1 MSAENEA
8 IIRYWVEEVWN
19 QKRAEVID
27 ELVSPECI
35 ARGMGPNGTDLVG
48 PEGFK
53 GAHAL
58 FVGAFPDLQITIGPM
73 VVSGDMVASQ
83 LTCTATHK
91 GDHLGMPATG
101 KQVQFPAMTIARL
114 KDGKIVE
121 GWNCIDLLT
130 AFQQIGALKVSE
142 SMP

>member
-1 MSAENEA
+1 MSKENEA
-8 IIRYWVEEVWN
+8 LIRYWVEEVWN

-27 ELVSPECI
+27 ELFSHDCI

-48 PEGFK
+48 PDSFK
-53 GAHAL
+53 GVHAL
-58 FVGAFPDLQITIGPM
+58 FIGAFPDLRIEIGPM

-83 LTCTATHK
+83 LLCSATHQ
-91 GDHLGMPATG
+91 GDDLGIPASGRPVNFT
-101 KQVQFPAMTIARL
+101 AMTIARI

-130 AFQQIGALKVSE
+130 AFQQVGAFEVS
-142 SMP
+142 SKLP

>member
-8 IIRYWVEEVWN
+8 LIRYWVEEVWN
-19 QKRAEVID
+19 NKRAEVID
-27 ELVSPECI
+27 ELFSSDCV

-48 PEGFK
+48 PGAFK

-83 LTCTATHK
+83 LCCIATHT
-91 GDHLGMPATG
+91 GDDLGIPATG
-101 KQVQFPAMTIARL
+101 RPVNFTAMTIARV
-114 KDGKIVE
+114 KNGKIVE

-130 AFQQIGALKVSE
+130 AFQQVGAFEVSKKL
-142 SMP
+142 P